1 MPIERPNR
9 RLTTILAADAAGY
22 SRLVG
27 ADEEGTLERLRA
39 IRKDLIDPLIAAHRG
54 RIVKTTGDGLLVE
67 FASVVDAVRSAV
79 EMQRAMADSN
89 ACLASDMR
97 IEFRVGINLGDVVVE
112 DDGDL
117 MGDGVNVAARL
128 EGIAEPGGICLSSAA
143 YDQVRGKI
151 DIAAQ
156 DRGQQHLKNIAEP
169 VQVYA
174 LAPSPAHPAA
184 AAPHTTVAPRLS
196 IIVLPFVNLGGN
208 SEQDYFVDGVTESLT
223 TDLSRIPGA
232 FVIARNTAFAFK
244 GKPVDARVIGRELGV
259 RYMMEGSVQG
269 GADRIRV
276 NAQLIDTETGAHL
289 WAERFDK
296 SRGDIFE
303 MQDEITTRLARTVGI
318 ELIAAEGRRAE
329 RERPDKMDAVD
340 LAMRG
345 WAILNQALSLR
356 RGREACDLFD
366 AALKL
371 DDRNVEALIGLAF
384 YHSYDVRIFASTNR
398 DEQLR
403 IAEKAITEALT
414 LAPGN
419 ALAHFVRANILHVS
433 GVTERSLR
441 ELELAIT
448 LDRNLASAHA
458 EAGFIKVLLGRAEE
472 AEADLTNAIRLSPR
486 DPALDRWY
494 GLLGVANLFLGRLEP
509 ALDRLRKS
517 VEINPHVALFQFFL
531 AAASALSGRA
541 SEAQEA
547 RDAGLK
553 LDPNFTV
560 ARFRNEAR
568 SKNATFLAQRERIYG
583 GLRLAGVPEGQVTVG
598 TATDS
603 RIG

>member
-1 MPIERPNR
+1 LAIERPNR

-39 IRKDLIDPLIAAHRG
+39 IRKELIDPVIAAHRG
-54 RIVKTTGDGLLVE
+54 RIVKTTGDGVLVE

-89 ACLASDMR
+89 AGLAPDKR

-117 MGDGVNVAARL
+117 MGEGVNVAARL

-156 DRGQQHLKNIAEP
+156 DRGEQHLKNIAEP
-169 VQVYA
+169 VRIYA
-174 LAPSPAHPAA
+174 LSPAHPAA

-196 IIVLPFVNLGGN
+196 IVVLPFVNLGGN
-208 SEQDYFVDGVTESLT
+208 TGQDYFVDGVTESLT

-232 FVIARNTAFAFK
+232 FVIARNTAFTFK
-244 GKPVDARVIGRELGV
+244 SKPVDARAIGRELGV
-259 RYMMEGSVQG
+259 RYAMEGSVQG
-269 GADRIRV
+269 GGDRIRV

-296 SRGDIFE
+296 PRADIFD

-318 ELIAAEGRRAE
+318 ELVAAEGRRAE
-329 RERPDKMDAVD
+329 RERPNNMDAVD

-345 WAILNQALSLR
+345 WAILNQPLSLR
-356 RGREACDLFD
+356 RDREACDLFD
-366 AALKL
+366 AALRL
-371 DDRNVEALIGLAF
+371 DDRNVEALVGLAF
-384 YHSYDVRIFASTNR
+384 YHVNDVRTFASTNR

-403 IAEKAITEALT
+403 IAETAITEALT

-419 ALAHFVRANILHVS
+419 ALAHFVRANVLHIS
-433 GVTERSLR
+433 GATERSLR
-441 ELELAIT
+441 ELEFAIT
-448 LDRNLASAHA
+448 LDRNLAWAHA
-458 EAGFIKVLLGRAEE
+458 DAGFMKVLLGRAEE
-472 AEADLTNAIRLSPR
+472 AEADVANAIRLSPR
-486 DPALDRWY
+486 DPWLDRWHS
-494 GLLGVANLFLGRLEP
+494 LLGIADLFLGRLES

-517 VEINPHVALFQFFL
+517 VEMNPNVALTQFFL

-541 SEAQEA
+541 AEA
-547 RDAGLK
+547 REARNAGLR

-560 ARFRNEAR
+560 ARFRNERR
-568 SKNATFLAQRERIYG
+568 SENPTFLAQRERIYE
-583 GLRLAGVPEGQVTVG
+583 GLSLAGVPEGQVAVG
-598 TATDS
+598 T
-603 RIG
+603 GKQ